1 MKTFIGIINWPGR
14 PLIHS
19 TGKCA
24 GSIWPDVATKEARL
38 PEHLPSGQESTWM
51 KKNERLAILPS
62 KNSWLFSLDMMFP
75 MNLLIWSS
83 AFEDWRPQSNH
94 LAPSLHFSKSGGCIA
109 VGTLKLSFLLAACSP
124 ALLVLAGSSQ
134 SHLHWMPQGVW
145 PPHYICTVENSDCSL
160 DVFLHKCKC
169 LCYLGFGQPYTPM
182 HHCFVIYFVVV
193 VFPMFHF
200 EDILYGKICHKVLQ
214 NWE

>member
-1 MKTFIGIINWPGR
+1 MQALFDQIWLPKKPGFQNTYPR
-14 PLIHS
+14 GRSPLGWKRMRDLLS
-19 TGKCA
+19 YPVRT
-24 GSIWPDVATKEARL
+24 PDYF
-38 PEHLPSGQESTWM
+38 PQTWC
-51 KKNERLAILPS
+51 L
-62 KNSWLFSLDMMFP
+62 FP

-94 LAPSLHFSKSGGCIA
+94 LAPSLHFSKSGGCFA
-109 VGTLKLSFLLAACSP
+109 VGALRLSFLLAACST

-160 DVFLHKCKC
+160 DVCLHKCKC
-169 LCYLGFGQPYTPM
+169 LCYLGFGQPYMPM